1 MKESTMNNDRVYYSK
16 EAEELAS
23 RQRFIL
29 VITAIALGVGFGSVI
44 ALLLAPQSGEKTRQ
58 QIGSQVET
66 TAKDAITSANRIR
79 EDVAEAVQK

>member
-1 MKESTMNNDRVYYSK
+1 MNNDRIYYSK
-16 EAEELAS
+16 EAEELAG

-66 TAKDAITSANRIR
+66 TAKDVINSANRIR
-79 EDVAEAVQK
+79 DDVAEAVQK